1 MVGPIAVMLLE
12 IIKADVLLLLLIVW
26 IIMDGSRIVKMEV
39 PGISQE
45 VIVMWHWVQVIVG
58 MNYK

>member
-1 MVGPIAVMLLE
+1 MLLE